1 MKNITGAIGFLTRI
15 PIKTN
20 VNPAN
25 TVGDFPIVGYM
36 AGGIYILLF
45 WILGRSLP
53 VIVLSIFLV
62 YFLFNA
68 FHFDGLLD
76 TTDAF
81 MSQKQRE
88 KKLEIMKMGNAGP
101 MAILVGTLYMILMV
115 YVLGRVSFVGI
126 LASTVSSRY
135 AMVLTAYFSKPAK
148 SGLGASI
155 FPVRLKTLIHASVYF
170 VPFLFFPRTLL
181 FIGIGLVAAFAM
193 KLISDR
199 MIGGM
204 TGDVLGSIEEITQ
217 IIVLTMFQ
225 LR

>member
-1 MKNITGAIGFLTRI
+1 MKGIAGAIAFLTRI
-15 PIKTN
+15 PIKTD

-25 TVGDFPIVGYM
+25 AVGDFPVVGYM

-88 KKLEIMKMGNAGP
+88 KKLEIMKMGNSGP
-101 MAILVGTLYMILMV
+101 MAILVGALYMILMT

-126 LASTVSSRY
+126 LASTVSGRY

-155 FPVRLKTLIHASVYF
+155 FPVRLKTLIHASVYL

-204 TGDVLGSIEEITQ
+204 TGDVLGSIEEIAQ
-217 IIVLTMFQ
+217 IVVLTTCQ